1 MTPEGEQRLIKAEE
15 DCKLTA
21 YWDAIGKV
29 WTWGWGETGPIDGV
43 MPHEGATITQAQA
56 DAALRARLANIEWR
70 VENFLARS
78 ATPAQFDAM
87 ISLAYNAGLEGF
99 VTSDVL
105 LYFNKGDLINAAQSF
120 AHIIHGDNNE
130 IEEGLV
136 NRRAA
141 EIVRFCGL

>member
-1 MTPEGEQRLIKAEE
+1 MTPEGEQRLIKHWE

-56 DAALRARLANIEWR
+56 DAALRTRLANVEWR
-70 VENFLARS
+70 VENFLARP

-87 ISLAYNAGLEGF
+87 ISLAYNAGVGEFGR
-99 VTSDVL
+99 SDVL
-105 LYFNKGDLINAAQSF
+105 LYFNKGDFINAAQSF
-120 AHIIHGDNNE
+120 AQIIHDDKNE
-130 IEEGLV
+130 IIEGLV
-136 NRRAA
+136 NRRTA
-141 EIVRFCGL
+141 EIIRFCGL